1 VDDAWRSELA
11 EFIRIPS
18 VSADPA
24 HREDVK
30 QAGEWVCEFIRS
42 KIGGTAT
49 LTPFG
54 ERELALGEVRASHDP
69 DNAPTVLVY
78 NHFDVQPP
86 APLDLWESD
95 PFELTIRDEWAYAR
109 GITDDKGQLWI
120 MLKAVQKL
128 VEQNALP
135 VNVRFACDGEEE
147 TGGTTVVDWIR
158 DDSVGADAGIIFDG
172 GMLRVDMP
180 MFSLST
186 RGLIAFDVKVKTGE
200 RDLHSGMYGGAALNA
215 IHVLMRV
222 LSSVTAEPSGLLP
235 EPLRAG
241 IVPPTAEE
249 LENWKALPPGAEE
262 LELQGARPLDKDAAE
277 QFNIRTLAEPSAD
290 VNGIIGGKPGV
301 RNTTLSVHAA
311 GEITVRLAPGQDVN
325 VIGSTAEKLMR
336 DAAPEGADVDIAWA
350 GVPAG
355 LMKPD
360 APAIQLGLQ
369 AWESVLGVR
378 PLLVRSGGTLPI
390 VPALADAGIPTVI
403 TGFGLPESNVHSPNE
418 RFLVR
423 YFEAGVNTAA
433 AMFTAYADLPR
444 S

>member
-1 VDDAWRSELA
+1 MDEAWRNELA

-30 QAGEWVCEFIRS
+30 TAGEWVCEFIRT
-42 KIGGTAT
+42 KCGGTAQ

-54 ERELALGEVRASHDP
+54 ERELALGEVPASHEP
-69 DNAPTVLVY
+69 GSAPTVLVY

-95 PFELTIRDEWAYAR
+95 PFELTIKDEWAYAR
-109 GITDDKGQLWI
+109 GITDDKGQLYI
-120 MLKAVQKL
+120 MLKAAQKL
-128 VEQNALP
+128 VEADALP
-135 VNVRFACDGEEE
+135 INIRFACDGEEE
-147 TGGTTVVDWIR
+147 IGGTTIVDWIR
-158 DDSVGADAGIIFDG
+158 SDSVGADAGIIFDG
-172 GMLRVDMP
+172 GMLRVDVP

-186 RGLIAFDVKVKTGE
+186 RGLIAFDVKVTTGE

-222 LSSVTAEPSGLLP
+222 LSSITAGESGLLP
-235 EPLRAG
+235 EPLRQG

-262 LELQGARPLDKDAAE
+262 LALQGARPLDKDAAE
-277 QFNIRTLAEPSAD
+277 QFNIRTFAEPSAD
-290 VNGIIGGKPGV
+290 VNGIIGGKPGL

-311 GEITVRLAPGQDVN
+311 GEITVRLAPGQSVDT
-325 VIGSTAEKLMR
+325 IGNAAEKLMR
-336 DAAPEGADVDIAWA
+336 EAAPDGADIEITWA
-350 GVPAG
+350 GGPAG
-355 LMKPD
+355 LMRPD
-360 APAIQLGLQ
+360 SPAIQLG
-369 AWESVLGVR
+369 ADAFEHVLGVR

-418 RFLVR
+418 KFLVR

-433 AMFTAYADLPR
+433 AMFTAYKDLPR
-444 S
+444 